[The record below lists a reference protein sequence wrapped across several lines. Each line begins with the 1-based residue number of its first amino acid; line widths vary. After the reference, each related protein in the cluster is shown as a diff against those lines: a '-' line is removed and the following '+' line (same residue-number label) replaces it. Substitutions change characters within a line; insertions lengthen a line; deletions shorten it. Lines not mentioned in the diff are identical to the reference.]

1 MTAETAGALLSQ
13 LASIDTA
20 IAKAE
25 AAQSMGSD
33 GTNLQNAALD
43 VLYKRR
49 DIIQRRYEQ
58 AVAMSDPTTG
68 GNKLF
73 GRTRVTGLGNN
84 YP

>member
-1 MTAETAGALLSQ
+1 MAESVGALTTQ

-25 AAQSMGSD
+25 LAQSMGSD

-43 VLYKRR
+43 ELYKRR
-49 DIIQRRYEQ
+49 DIIQRRLEAAQ
-58 AVAMSDPTTG
+58 ADTTLG
-68 GNKLF
+68 GSRLF

>member
-1 MTAETAGALLSQ
+1 MSAETVAALTTQ
-13 LASIDTA
+13 LANIDAA

-25 AAQSMGSD
+25 LAQSMGSD

-49 DIIQRRYEQ
+49 DVIQRRLEQ
-58 AVAMSDPTTG
+58 ASADPTTG

-73 GRTRVTGLGNN
+73 GRTRVTGLGHN

>member
-1 MTAETAGALLSQ
+1 MTAETAGALATQ
-13 LASIDTA
+13 LASIDAA

-49 DIIQRRYEQ
+49 DVIQRRLEAAQ
-58 AVAMSDPTTG
+58 ADPTVG
-68 GNKLF
+68 GSKLF
-73 GRTRVTGLGNN
+73 GRIRVTGLGNN